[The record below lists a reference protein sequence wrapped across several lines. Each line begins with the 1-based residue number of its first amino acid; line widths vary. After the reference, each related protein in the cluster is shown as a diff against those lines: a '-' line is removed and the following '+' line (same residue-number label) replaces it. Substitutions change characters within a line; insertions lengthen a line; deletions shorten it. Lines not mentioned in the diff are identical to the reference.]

1 MLSRCTMR
9 PAIYLDHAA
18 TTPLAPAVRAA
29 LEPFLGAEFGNP
41 SSRHPLGVRASS
53 ALDEARRRAARA
65 VGGRPDG
72 VVFTSGGTEAN
83 NLAVLGFAR
92 ARRRRGAHIVLG
104 PTEHPSVRAPALS
117 LCDEGFEV
125 EEARLDARGD
135 LDLED
140 LERRLRPDTV
150 LVALMLVS
158 NELGTLYPLA
168 RAARLV
174 RARSPA
180 AALHTDAV
188 QAAGKVELS
197 LSALGVD
204 SLSVSAHKIHGPKGS
219 GALLLAEGAEPPRPL
234 LQGGGQERGLRS
246 GTEHVAGCV
255 GLGLA
260 LELAAQDAESGAQA
274 PSAARALLARLLGEM
289 EGVRVLAPG
298 SARAPS
304 ILSAVLPGPPA
315 EVWMHHLEVHGV
327 MTSAGS
333 ACHAKEKAASPAL
346 LALGLTPD
354 EARRVLRFSFARTTT
369 LAEVEAA
376 AEALGAVARE
386 LGAVAR

>member
-260 LELAAQDAESGAQA
+260 LELAAQDAE
-274 PSAARALLARLLGEM
+274 
-289 EGVRVLAPG
+289 PG
-298 SARAPS
+298 APS